1 MCIDGSIHRVQ
12 DRILQRT
19 ATSISTTRLDFT
31 SRRNIDAPRPS
42 TSTTRLNFG
51 LCRDIR
57 ARQQRVRLLRLRED
71 DRQLADDYIN
81 YSSRLEN

>member
-1 MCIDGSIHRVQ
+1 MCIDGSIHLVQ

-31 SRRNIDAPRPS
+31 SHRNVDAPRPL
-42 TSTTRLNFG
+42 TSMTRLNFG

-71 DRQLADDYIN
+71 DRQLTDDYIN
-81 YSSRLEN
+81 YSSQLEN

>member
-19 ATSISTTRLDFT
+19 ATSISTTWLDFT
-31 SRRNIDAPRPS
+31 SRRNVEAPQPS

-51 LCRDIR
+51 LCHDIR
-57 ARQQRVRLLRLRED
+57 ARQQRVRLLRLREN